1 METTKNLVWV
11 PDKTE
16 VFKKGYVVE
25 PVGDDKVKVRFDD
38 GSVSVFAI
46 FPSSRYD
53 LMRLY

>member
-38 GSVSVFAI
+38 GSVSVSLFC
-46 FPSSRYD
+46 PPPEMT
-53 LMRLY
+53 L